1 MKVKID
7 DKEVTKLFS
16 SFNKYL
22 ASCES
27 EEELREMFSL
37 RVLPFIGIPDSSV
50 THIRHEYS
58 VLKGRIDSLYGCAI
72 LEFKSPG
79 ELPQHNSNKKFITI
93 QNQVERHITGVSK
106 KDKIET
112 ESIIGIIFD
121 GKRIAYQYHVEGVT
135 IVKGPYLL
143 DKFLFKGLIEKL
155 LFGLTAPKAF
165 SAKNLIS
172 DFGLVSP
179 NCSPFVR
186 ILYKTLINSKSKRTK
201 LLFEQWK
208 IYFREICGYNFNSE
222 KNLRRIASIN
232 YGIEDPNIEALTF
245 CIHSY
250 FSIILTLVAT
260 KLGDTISTNFDSEY
274 WLKELSNDN
283 ETSFQKILESVF
295 DNDPFKEVGFTNL
308 IEPTFFTWFISESNF
323 ELNKAI
329 REAVKTIAQYSTST
343 LKLHEIG
350 DSDILKELY
359 QSLSPRELRHAL
371 GEYYTPDWLAD
382 QTLDRVGYNGKYGEK
397 TLDPTCGSGTFLI
410 RAISR
415 YIETNKKLKPELLA
429 KGILNDIKGI
439 DLNPLAVSS
448 SKINYLI
455 TIGEDLLKSIEGEQ
469 IEIPIYLS
477 DAMLAPLEHKFE
489 TSSSYI
495 IPTKVANFSLN
506 KSFVD
511 DARFLET
518 MTLLEESIKNKWTFD
533 VFSGL
538 ASSKLT
544 WDEASFEKHLK
555 ETHKVLTDLESKGLN
570 GIWAGIIKNFF
581 APTFLTQ
588 FDYIIGNPP
597 WVNWENLPET
607 YRDSIKKYW
616 SIYAYNLFRI
626 TGLQSRLGSAHD
638 DICVLL
644 TYIVCDIFLK
654 FDGKIGFVLPQTL
667 FKAKGGGDGFRG
679 FQIKDNFCFN
689 ILSVDDMAKIQPFD
703 ASNKTSIFCA
713 VKSKP
718 TFPNKYPVKYYK
730 WTKPNGVKLD
740 SRHTL
745 EMVLKYLKVE
755 NQIAIPIDKNNISSP
770 WLTGDVATVKL
781 LYRLVGKS
789 NYQARKGVDT
799 SLNAVYWVKKLDS
812 NKKLVQV
819 ENCQTKSKSE
829 VRKRKVWIE
838 EDVMYSVLRGK
849 DFGKWKFELPYFQV
863 LLYSEKTG
871 KPLELKEASKLYPN
885 AFKYFSTSDYSR
897 LLKKR
902 AIFTKHLVGQP
913 FYSCYDIGKY
923 SFADYKVVWKALG
936 TGMQACVI
944 GKHEN
949 KVIVPDHNVM
959 LIPFSKADEAHFI
972 CAILNSDLATLF
984 VTSYIEWFFST
995 HILEYFNIPTYDANN
1010 IQHKKLAEFSKAAH
1024 KLTNE
1029 NEIEKLEKKL
1039 NKIVNNLFGI

>member
-1 MKVKID
+1 MTIKID
-7 DKEVTKLFS
+7 DKEVSKLFT
-16 SFNKYL
+16 SFTKYL

-37 RVLPFIGIPDSSV
+37 RVLPYIGIPDSSV

-72 LEFKSPG
+72 LEFKAPG
-79 ELPQHNSNKKFITI
+79 EIPQHNSNKKFLTI
-93 QNQVERHITGVSK
+93 QDQVERHIKGVSK
-106 KDKIET
+106 KDDIET

-135 IVKGPYLL
+135 IVKGPYTL

-179 NCSPFVR
+179 TCSPFVR
-186 ILYKTLINSKSKRTK
+186 LLYQTLITSKSQRTK

-222 KNLRRIASIN
+222 KNLRRIASVN
-232 YGIEDPNIEALTF
+232 YGISDPSIEALTF

-250 FSIILTLVAT
+250 FSIILTLIAT
-260 KLGDTISTNFDSEY
+260 KLGDTISSSFDSEY
-274 WLKELSNDN
+274 WLKELSNEN
-283 ETSFQKILESVF
+283 ESSFQKTLESVF
-295 DNDPFKEVGFTNL
+295 DNEPFKEVGFTNL
-308 IEPTFFTWFISESNF
+308 IEPTFFTWFISEQNT
-323 ELNKAI
+323 ELNKSI
-329 REAVKTIAQYSTST
+329 KEAVKTIAQYSTST

-382 QTLDRVGYNGKYGEK
+382 QTLDRVGYRGQFGAK

-410 RAISR
+410 RAITR
-415 YIETNKKLKPELLA
+415 YIETNKKLKPAILA

-439 DLNPLAVSS
+439 DLNPLAVSA

-455 TIGEDLLKSIEGEQ
+455 TMGEELLKSVAGEQ

-511 DARFLET
+511 DSRFLET
-518 MTLLEESIKNKWTFD
+518 MTLLEESIKNKWSFE

-538 ASSKLT
+538 ASSNLQ
-544 WDEASFEKHLK
+544 WDEVSFETHLK
-555 ETHKVLTDLESKGLN
+555 ETHKILTDLESKGLN

-581 APTFLTQ
+581 APAFLSQ

-626 TGLQSRLGSAHD
+626 TGLQARLGSAHD

-654 FDGKIGFVLPQTL
+654 YGGKIGFVLPQTL

-679 FQIKDNFCFN
+679 LQIKDNFCFN
-689 ILSVDDMAKIQPFD
+689 IISVDDMAKIQPFD
-703 ASNKTSIFCA
+703 AANKTSIFCA
-713 VKSKP
+713 VKNKP
-718 TFPNKYPVKYYK
+718 TIPNKYPVKYYK

-745 EMVLKYLKVE
+745 EMVLKNLKVAI
-755 NQIAIPIDKNNISSP
+755 QTAIPIDKSNISSP
-770 WLTGDVATVKL
+770 WLTGDIATVKL
-781 LYRLVGKS
+781 LYKLVGNS
-789 NYQARKGVDT
+789 SYQARKGVDT
-799 SLNAVYWVKKLDS
+799 SLNAVFWVKKIDE
-812 NKKLVQV
+812 NKKLIQV

-829 VRKRKVWIE
+829 VRQRKAWIE
-838 EDVMYSVLRGK
+838 EEVLYSVLRGK
-849 DFGKWKFELPYFQV
+849 DFGKWKFELPYFQI
-863 LLYSEKTG
+863 LLYNEKTG
-871 KPLELKEASKLYPN
+871 KPLDLKEASKSYPN
-885 AFKYFSTSDYSR
+885 AFKYFSTSDYAS
-897 LLKKR
+897 LLKQR

-923 SFADYKVVWKALG
+923 SFAEYKVVWKALG

-949 KVIVPDHNVM
+949 KIIVPDHNVM

-972 CAILNSDLATLF
+972 CAVLNSDLATLF

-995 HILEYFNIPTYDANN
+995 HILEYFNIPTYNPKNKDHQILVGLSKTA
-1010 IQHKKLAEFSKAAH
+1010 HKKIS
-1024 KLTNE
+1024 
-1029 NEIEKLEKKL
+1029 EKELEKTESLL
-1039 NKIVNNLFGI
+1039 NKIVNKIFGI